1 MGFEFQSRQVGGYT
15 DFIAEHQLLIDWMKL
30 YPRQGH
36 LEYLDERVADRDR
49 QAVAY
54 YIRGLGMGYG
64 RRFALVQDR
73 RIVTF
78 NAIESAMPSGER
90 VVKISS
96 IDIPEAFCGQEDK
109 LRTAMLE
116 ACQCYTT
123 WNGSNRLSATG
134 IRFEFDEQPWN
145 IIPTKYSRRYWLLA
159 ANKLKVSAKPK
170 VLAVWRFLISPLVGG
185 FALSVLIALSLA
197 HAHARIP
204 LLALLLLV
212 AGRVCLQF
220 SRYDED
226 LVLRHWLIGRTKLK
240 NPLSAFTAISRLM
253 TPRPLNAFK
262 VTLTRPKPS
271 RPDYFTL
278 KVMNTSWYPASY
290 LSISAKEVADLVAP
304 GFSDALRAENKGAID
319 STRLRAVFSD
329 LQRRWLLPRQ
339 TVVWRVKAKAEFPLE
354 KPVTE
359 LVATVAISRRVS
371 GETKHGPQSFRLP
384 VEVLGQ

>member
-1 MGFEFQSRQVGGYT
+1 MSFEFQSRQVDGYT
-15 DFIAEHQLLIDWMKL
+15 DSIAEHQLMIDWLKL
-30 YPRQGH
+30 YPWRGE
-36 LEYLDERVADRDR
+36 LDYLDQRVIDKER

-54 YIRGLGMGYG
+54 YIRGLGMGHG
-64 RRFALVQDR
+64 RQFALVQDR
-73 RIVTF
+73 GIVTF
-78 NAIESAMPSGER
+78 SAIESATPSHER

-96 IDIPEAFCGQEDK
+96 VEIPEAFCARQEK
-109 LRTAMLE
+109 LRAAMVE
-116 ACQCYTT
+116 ACRCYIT
-123 WNGSNRLSATG
+123 WTESDWYVAKG
-134 IRFEFDEQPWN
+134 IRFEFAEQPWH
-145 IIPTKYSRRYWLLA
+145 ILPTRYSKRYWLQKA
-159 ANKLKVSAKPK
+159 DKLKLAAKPK
-170 VLAVWRFLISPLVGG
+170 LLAFWRFLTSPLAGAV
-185 FALSVLIALSLA
+185 ALSVLIALSLGRA
-197 HAHARIP
+197 HIP
-204 LLALLLLV
+204 LLALLMLV

-262 VTLTRPKPS
+262 VTLTRPQSS

-319 STRLRAVFSD
+319 SNRLRAVFSD

-371 GETKHGPQSFRLP
+371 GEPKHGPQSFRLP